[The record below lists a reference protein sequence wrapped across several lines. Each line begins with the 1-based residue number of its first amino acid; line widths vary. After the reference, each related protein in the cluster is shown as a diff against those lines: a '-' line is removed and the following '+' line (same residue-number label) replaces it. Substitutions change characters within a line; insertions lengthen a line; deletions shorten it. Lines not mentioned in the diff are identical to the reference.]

1 MQTTEQDTMTAVV
14 QDTYGADPFE
24 VFGVE
29 EVPRPIVAKKE
40 VLIRTRAAAV
50 DRGTWHVM
58 TGVPL
63 LARMAFGLR
72 SPKIRVPGRDIAGVV
87 EAVGA
92 EVTDFAVGDEAFG
105 SCGATSSGSFAEFGL
120 ARANRL
126 AHKPANLSF
135 EEAAAVPISGLTALQ
150 AVRKAEVEAGQTVA
164 VLGASGGVGSFVVAI
179 AKAVGAEVTGVCSTA
194 KVDLVRSLGAD
205 HVVDYTQRDYADDGP
220 FDTVIDTGG
229 SRTLGELRR
238 ALTPKGR
245 LLIVGG
251 ETDGRWLGGFDRQ
264 FRAGL
269 LSPFVS
275 QHLGQIASV
284 EKAEDLVALRELIEA
299 GKVTPA
305 VERTYPLAEAAAA
318 MRHLIDGKAQG
329 KLVLIP

>member
-24 VFGVE
+24 VFAVE

-105 SCGATSSGSFAEFGL
+105 SCGATSSGSL
-120 ARANRL
+120 
-126 AHKPANLSF
+126 
-135 EEAAAVPISGLTALQ
+135 
-150 AVRKAEVEAGQTVA
+150 
-164 VLGASGGVGSFVVAI
+164 
-179 AKAVGAEVTGVCSTA
+179 
-194 KVDLVRSLGAD
+194 
-205 HVVDYTQRDYADDGP
+205 
-220 FDTVIDTGG
+220 
-229 SRTLGELRR
+229 
-238 ALTPKGR
+238 
-245 LLIVGG
+245 
-251 ETDGRWLGGFDRQ
+251 
-264 FRAGL
+264 
-269 LSPFVS
+269 
-275 QHLGQIASV
+275 
-284 EKAEDLVALRELIEA
+284 
-299 GKVTPA
+299 
-305 VERTYPLAEAAAA
+305 
-318 MRHLIDGKAQG
+318 
-329 KLVLIP
+329 